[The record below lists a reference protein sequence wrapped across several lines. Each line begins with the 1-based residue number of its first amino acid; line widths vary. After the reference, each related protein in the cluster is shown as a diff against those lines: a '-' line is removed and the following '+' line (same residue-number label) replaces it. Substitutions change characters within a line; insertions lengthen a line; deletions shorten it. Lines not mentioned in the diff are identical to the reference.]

1 MFFTIFD
8 ASFEE
13 QAQAVGEMIFD
24 EPGLIWEERQHV
36 RQVASHRTRDRRPGP
51 STGPGSALLLCLWNI
66 VGHDD
71 ADALAAKP
79 DSALATLISLRGP
92 KLLGETI
99 ARFPQ

>member
-24 EPGLIWEERQHV
+24 EPGLFREERQHV
-36 RQVASHRTRDRRPGP
+36 RQVANHGTRGRRPGP
-51 STGPGSALLLCLWNI
+51 STGPSSALLLCLWNI

-71 ADALAAKP
+71 ADALAAEP
-79 DSALATLISLRGP
+79 DSALAAWGDPRDAKRGGNP
-92 KLLGETI
+92 
-99 ARFPQ
+99 AFRP